1 MDLHAQAVEQGAI
14 SNSEADRLNF
24 FAAANHARV
33 IGSVNPPGLFVRI
46 FRSKLFGFL
55 TQDDEDVARAQIRNL
70 LYPKTAPEQ
79 SPRGGPYSALRG
91 PSQSRPQLSE
101 DARFVRDIVRVLKNR
116 GIPESSCWRFVNR
129 ERPEWTRERW
139 DAALLE
145 LDPTRLPVVGSL
157 VGSAAH

>member
-1 MDLHAQAVEQGAI
+1 M
-14 SNSEADRLNF
+14 
-24 FAAANHARV
+24 
-33 IGSVNPPGLFVRI
+33 RI

-55 TQDDEDVARAQIRNL
+55 TQDDEDAARAQIRNL

-79 SPRGGPYSALRG
+79 SPRGGPYSAFRG

-129 ERPEWTRERW
+129 ERLEWTRERW
-139 DAALLE
+139 DGALLE
-145 LDPTRLPVVGSL
+145 LDPTRSPVVGSL